1 MSSTMDSMDSTM
13 DFVLQLS
20 SSSDESALYT
30 TAALPCMTAFESA
43 MMRSNN
49 DIFDGSSVDID

>member
-1 MSSTMDSMDSTM
+1 MDSMDSTM

-43 MMRSNN
+43 MMSSNQAN
-49 DIFDGSSVDID
+49 TLREFNEC